1 MATAGYAQFEIEGQI
16 KEIVEALEPKFGGC
30 FTRCYEHQGRCILA
44 ILLGQ
49 KYYFFMGNNE
59 AAVSIIL
66 RDEGYTTF
74 MEVIGFAGGTGVF
87 SLDYGHNKTIIDDVA
102 THLRNKGFKITRI
115 HFSEIPD
122 HPHRIHKSYT
132 RTEPL
137 ILPN

>member
-30 FTRCYEHQGRCILA
+30 FTRCYEHQGHCTLA

-49 KYYFFMGNNE
+49 KYYVFWGNNE

-74 MEVIGFAGGTGVF
+74 MEVIGFAGGTGLLR
-87 SLDYGHNKTIIDDVA
+87 LDYGRNKSIIDEVEI
-102 THLRNKGFKITRI
+102 HLRNTGFKLTRI
-115 HFSEIPD
+115 HFSELPEQ
-122 HPHRIHKSYT
+122 PHRNHKSYT

-137 ILPN
+137 TLSN